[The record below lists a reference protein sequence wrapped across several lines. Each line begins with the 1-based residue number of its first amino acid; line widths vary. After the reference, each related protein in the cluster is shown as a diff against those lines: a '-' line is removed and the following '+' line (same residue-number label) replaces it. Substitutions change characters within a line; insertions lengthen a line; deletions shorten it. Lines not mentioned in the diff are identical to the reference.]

1 MVLLF
6 PAVSFP
12 LDHFAH
18 PDFGL
23 RSAQKK
29 NAPLT
34 DGESAGS
41 FTDNPKRGENSEM
54 FSQL

>member
-1 MVLLF
+1 MLQRACDGVQEG
-6 PAVSFP
+6 SE
-12 LDHFAH
+12 DN
-18 PDFGL
+18 
-23 RSAQKK
+23 QNK